1 MAYLRPLIFFILA
14 ALAIFMLISPSHSSL
29 DNANDKVTVSLY
41 YETSL
46 CPRCASF
53 ISNDLVKVFH
63 TDLHTIINLRVSLD
77 GRNAEIHCQ
86 VSNSILHFNVF
97 SLLTNE
103 VQFLSSTVTNYSLCN
118 NVHHGEEECHLN
130 TIHSC
135 VIHFWPDVKEQLEF
149 IGCTE
154 QQSLKGGPS
163 KHCGK
168 IAEIINKCYTTGF
181 GYKLPLQYANET
193 AHLKPPQEYVP
204 WVVVNHQPLRQVIT
218 SIFISWLHD
227 FENFVKYVCQAYKG
241 DHKSAACKA
250 QSSNLSPTIYALP
263 QPPVIPVVDFYKLAL
278 QWPPSVYSSTLNCKL
293 PIPTEFKIHGIWAQD
308 AHDTPVPP
316 YDTHHPYTNPQPMTS
331 QSDLRQLLV
340 SDVALWNQLLT
351 LSPNLASTGS
361 GIGFW
366 FKEWMKHGTSMGL
379 TRGFT
384 YTVRQVADI
393 VFRLIGASPQISC
406 SKHRRARVLL
416 LGEMFIYYGRPRPSH
431 NFGTPQNCS
440 SLFYGLCSSGSDTI
454 EFP

>member
-63 TDLHTIINLRVSLD
+63 TDLHTIINLRV
-77 GRNAEIHCQ
+77 I
-86 VSNSILHFNVF
+86 
-97 SLLTNE
+97 
-103 VQFLSSTVTNYSLCN
+103 QFLSSTVTNYSLCN

-135 VIHFWPDVKEQLEF
+135 VIHFWPDVKEHLEF

-163 KHCGK
+163 KHSSIRAAACHQAVCTSTKKCNSIMVGQFPTNE
-168 IAEIINKCYTTGF
+168 EIINKCYTTGF
-181 GYKLPLQYANET
+181 GYKLLLQYANET

-250 QSSNLSPTIYALP
+250 QSSNLSPTTYA
-263 QPPVIPVVDFYKLAL
+263 
-278 QWPPSVYSSTLNCKL
+278 S
-293 PIPTEFKIHGIWAQD
+293 
-308 AHDTPVPP
+308 
-316 YDTHHPYTNPQPMTS
+316 
-331 QSDLRQLLV
+331 
-340 SDVALWNQLLT
+340 
-351 LSPNLASTGS
+351 
-361 GIGFW
+361 
-366 FKEWMKHGTSMGL
+366 
-379 TRGFT
+379 
-384 YTVRQVADI
+384 I
-393 VFRLIGASPQISC
+393 VGKR
-406 SKHRRARVLL
+406 
-416 LGEMFIYYGRPRPSH
+416 
-431 NFGTPQNCS
+431 CS
-440 SLFYGLCSSGSDTI
+440 SLEPIAHTIAELGIDRVRHWVLVQGMDETWHMFRLCTSSSVILPIGHTT
-454 EFP
+454 

>member
-77 GRNAEIHCQ
+77 GR
-86 VSNSILHFNVF
+86 
-97 SLLTNE
+97 
-103 VQFLSSTVTNYSLCN
+103 LCN

-135 VIHFWPDVKEQLEF
+135 VIHFWPDVKEHLEF

-168 IAEIINKCYTTGF
+168 IANETKEKTLLLQQAYVLQHVI
-181 GYKLPLQYANET
+181 KLYALQPKNVTLLLQYANET

-250 QSSNLSPTIYALP
+250 QSSNLSPTTYASFAVP
-263 QPPVIPVVDFYKLAL
+263 QPSVIPVVDFYKLAL

-331 QSDLRQLLV
+331 QSDLRV
-340 SDVALWNQLLT
+340 CILT
-351 LSPNLASTGS
+351 FFA
-361 GIGFW
+361 
-366 FKEWMKHGTSMGL
+366 
-379 TRGFT
+379 
-384 YTVRQVADI
+384 
-393 VFRLIGASPQISC
+393 
-406 SKHRRARVLL
+406 
-416 LGEMFIYYGRPRPSH
+416 
-431 NFGTPQNCS
+431 
-440 SLFYGLCSSGSDTI
+440 
-454 EFP
+454 